1 MDILKIKSQVR
12 LDADIFYSRAYKE
25 IMSSGS
31 AITTLMRCYQKRK
44 WDDSKGRKKKP
55 VYLNE
60 PFIFPYAEMRG
71 LWKIKTTQ
79 HWKNLNK
86 LIEVGFLDLDYQGG
100 WYQKN
105 ERVKDFSRYK
115 LSERWRKY
123 GTPEFKKVEKEK
135 VLPES
140 SHIQAN
146 IARKKLKATSLKRSG
161 HLHNSEDDR
170 PKAVNCRLHES
181 EVDRTDREDGKSLV
195 TLGLNDFL
203 HDEQAIHVPSSL

>member
-1 MDILKIKSQVR
+1 MENLKIKSQVR
-12 LDADIFYSRAYKE
+12 LDADIIYSKAFKE

-44 WDDSKGRKKKP
+44 WDDSRGRKKKP
-55 VYLNE
+55 AYLNE
-60 PFIFPYAEMRG
+60 PFIFPYNEMKD
-71 LWKIKTTQ
+71 LWGIKTTT
-79 HWKNLNK
+79 HWKNMNR

-105 ERVKDFSRYK
+105 ERTKDFSRYK

-140 SHIQAN
+140 FHIRAN
-146 IARKKLKATSLKRSG
+146 IARKVLKATSLKRSG

-170 PKAVNCRLHES
+170 LKTGNSRLHDS
-181 EVDRTDREDGKSLV
+181 EVDRTGKKDAQSLA
-195 TLGLNDFL
+195 
-203 HDEQAIHVPSSL
+203 AIG

>member
-71 LWKIKTTQ
+71 LWEIKTTQ

-105 ERVKDFSRYK
+105 ERAKDFSRYK

-181 EVDRTDREDGKSLV
+181 EVDRTDREDGKSLA
-195 TLGLNDFL
+195 TLGSNDFL
-203 HDEQAIHVPSSL
+203 HDEHAFHAPSSL